1 MDFILTLIPTWLI
14 VVSLSMSIIIVLGA
28 DIVKTIPFIG
38 KYGYFVLPIGLMVIM
53 LSVYLLTTNHVNSK
67 WEEKV
72 LLLELKNNE
81 LKLKQMDINK
91 EIVVKEIEIP
101 IEKIITRSRI
111 IKEEIP
117 VLIPTE
123 KDCTI
128 STDVVRLYN
137 ESIKRIE

>member
-14 VVSLSMSIIIVLGA
+14 VVSLSMSIIVVLGA

-53 LSVYLLTTNHVNSK
+53 LSVYLLTTNYVNSE

-72 LLLELKNNE
+72 LLLELENNE

-91 EIVVKEIEIP
+91 EIVIKVIEVP
-101 IEKIITRSRI
+101 IEKIITRNKI

-117 VLIPTE
+117 ILIPLE
-123 KDCTI
+123 KDCPVPI
-128 STDVVRLYN
+128 EAIEAYN
-137 ESIKRIE
+137 RSIRIE

>member
-53 LSVYLLTTNHVNSK
+53 LSVYLLTTNHVNSE

-72 LLLELKNNE
+72 LLLELENNE

-91 EIVVKEIEIP
+91 EILIKEVVIP
-101 IEKIITRSRI
+101 VEKVITRNKI

-117 VLIPTE
+117 VLIPLE
-123 KDCTI
+123 KDCPI
-128 STDVVRLYN
+128 SVDVIRLYN
-137 ESIKRIE
+137 ESIKEID

>member
-14 VVSLSMSIIIVLGA
+14 VISLSISIIVVLGA

-53 LSVYLLTTNHVNSK
+53 LSVYLLTTNYVNSE

-91 EIVVKEIEIP
+91 EIVIKEVVIPVEKVITRNKIVKEQ
-101 IEKIITRSRI
+101 
-111 IKEEIP
+111 IP
-117 VLIPTE
+117 VFIHE
-123 KDCTI
+123 ENDC
-128 STDVVRLYN
+128 SVSVDVVRLYN
-137 ESIKRIE
+137 ESIKEID